1 MSAQNT
7 CDAVVKLKLE
17 DVELLFREI
26 QLSVEVSPTRN
37 PKTLLFG
44 PARVTIPELNAEAF
58 DLTLREA
65 LDMLE
70 FVIRFRIEE
79 ILTDSSPDQL
89 LEDRSIAL
97 PLALKLWAADRR
109 GRLRRELEISL
120 ALPKPVGRGRWLP
133 SE

>member
-1 MSAQNT
+1 MSAQPSG
-7 CDAVVKLKLE
+7 DAVVELTLG
-17 DVELLFREI
+17 DVELLCREI
-26 QLSVEVSPTRN
+26 QLRVEVSPTRN

-65 LDMLE
+65 LDQLE
-70 FVIRFRIEE
+70 SVIRFRIEE
-79 ILTDSSPDQL
+79 ILTDCSPDHL

-109 GRLRRELEISL
+109 GRLRRELENSL
-120 ALPKPVGRGRWLP
+120 ALPEPVGRWRRPP